1 MLFILE
7 RGKGMSIKT
16 KLVVLIGGAS
26 ALMILL
32 LTMYF
37 VSSSNKHTEE
47 LAMESTYNQARMLA
61 ITMHIGREYLAKT
74 IASQPTGTWKLTE
87 NTINFIPA
95 KFGTSVG
102 LQLENEA
109 NGYKLK
115 QTAMKVTNPKNAPD
129 EYEINILKKFAADR
143 SLKEFPQINNLKE
156 GIQVVENRK
165 VFRYAFPFATKA
177 GCLLCHSDPKVAP
190 KVVNDLYPQNQAFGF
205 QEGEFYGMLSVT
217 VPWEATQS
225 KISAMQA
232 ENTKAGFT
240 AGFILVA
247 VVLVIVWLVGSN
259 IVAPLN
265 IFSQVAEKVS
275 KGDVQASIPENISA
289 RKDEIGT
296 LAGSFGRMIAS
307 LKVFMG
313 GE

>member
-1 MLFILE
+1 
-7 RGKGMSIKT
+7 MSIKT
-16 KLVVLIGGAS
+16 KLVMLVGGAS
-26 ALMILL
+26 AVMILL

-37 VSSSNKHTEE
+37 VNSSNKRTED
-47 LAMESTYNQARMLA
+47 LAIESTYNQARMLA

-74 IASQPTGTWKLTE
+74 IKDQPKGTWKLTE

-109 NGYKLK
+109 SGYKLK
-115 QTAMKVTNPKNAPD
+115 QTALKVTNPKNAPD
-129 EYEINILKKFAADR
+129 EYEINLLKKFAADR
-143 SLKEFPQINNLKE
+143 SLKEFPQANNIRE
-156 GIQVVENRK
+156 GIQIAENRK
-165 VFRYAFPFATKA
+165 VFRYGFPFATKA
-177 GCLLCHSDPKVAP
+177 GCLLCHSDPAIVP

-217 VPWEATQS
+217 IPWEATQS
-225 KISAMQA
+225 KIDGMKA

-240 AGFILVA
+240 AGF
-247 VVLVIVWLVGSN
+247 VLVVIVLAIVWMVGGN
-259 IVAPLN
+259 IAASLN

-275 KGDVQASIPENISA
+275 KGDTQTTIPENLIN

-296 LAGSFGRMIAS
+296 LAGSFGRMITS

-313 GE
+313 GD

>member
-1 MLFILE
+1 
-7 RGKGMSIKT
+7 MSIKT
-16 KLVVLIGGAS
+16 KLFLLIGGAS
-26 ALMILL
+26 ALMILI

-37 VSSSNKHTEE
+37 VSSSNKHTED

-74 IASQPTGTWKLTE
+74 IKEQPPGTWKLTE
-87 NTINFIPA
+87 HTINFIPA

-109 NGYKLK
+109 SGYKLK

-129 EYEINILKKFAADR
+129 EYELNLLKKFAADR
-143 SLKEFPQINNLKE
+143 SMKEFPQGNNLKE
-156 GIQVVENRK
+156 GVQLVEGRK

-177 GCLLCHSDPKVAP
+177 GCLPCHSDPKIAP

-217 VPWEATQS
+217 VPWETTQN
-225 KISAMQA
+225 KINVMKA

-240 AGFILVA
+240 AGFILV
-247 VVLVIVWLVGSN
+247 VIVLSIVWTVSSN
-259 IVAPLN
+259 IVTSLN
-265 IFSQVAEKVS
+265 IFSQVADKVS
-275 KGDVQASIPENISA
+275 KGDVQAAIPENLVN